1 MKLYRLA
8 SPVQTSS
15 PNPSGGIILN
25 RQIQQQPPNVA
36 IAATQLRPQQPTAA
50 VAATQLRTVAT
61 APPQIRM
68 QQNEVSSEAVIVR

>member
-8 SPVQTSS
+8 SPVQAS

-25 RQIQQQPPNVA
+25 RQIQPQPPNAA
-36 IAATQLRPQQPTAA
+36 IAATQLRPQPPTAA
-50 VAATQLRTVAT
+50 VAATQIRTVAT

-68 QQNEVSSEAVIVR
+68 QSDVSSDAVIVR